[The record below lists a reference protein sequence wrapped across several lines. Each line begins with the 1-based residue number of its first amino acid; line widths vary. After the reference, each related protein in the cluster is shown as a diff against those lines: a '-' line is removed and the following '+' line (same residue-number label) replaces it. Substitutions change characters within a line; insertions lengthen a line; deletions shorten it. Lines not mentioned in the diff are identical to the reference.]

1 MGYFQSFERID
12 PLYVSVRSQQQVEKA
27 AALVRNTLELRNR
40 PGSRYRVETLVN
52 LQRAARKILLA
63 MGLVM
68 SLVAAV
74 TLAISGIFIM
84 NMMLIAVSER
94 TREIGIRM
102 AVGAT
107 R

>member
-1 MGYFQSFERID
+1 
-12 PLYVSVRSQQQVEKA
+12 
-27 AALVRNTLELRNR
+27 
-40 PGSRYRVETLVN
+40 
-52 LQRAARKILLA
+52 
-63 MGLVM
+63 MGLVV

-107 R
+107 RQAGIELQIPLFTGRGVAERMARARLEEHKLELQ